1 MNHLPPIIS
10 DLALIL
16 LYAGVITLLFKRLR
30 QPLVLGYIVAGV
42 LASQHIPY
50 LPAVTDIENIHVWGE
65 IGVIFLLFSLGL
77 HFSFKKLLSAGGTAI
92 IGATTI
98 MGSMMLTGI
107 SLGFLMGWRQNDA
120 LFLGGMIA
128 MSSTTIIYKAFD
140 DLGVVKKQFASTVLS
155 ILILEDILAIVL
167 MVVLSTVSVSKQF
180 EGWDM
185 VESILSLGF
194 FLIIW
199 FVVGL
204 YVVPQLLRYSR
215 KWLNHETLLVVAIG
229 LCLGMVVFAG
239 HVGFSPAM
247 GAFVMGSILCE
258 TLEAD
263 EINRLVSPV
272 KDLFA
277 AVFFVS
283 VGMMVKPAM
292 LVEYAGPVFL
302 LTAVVMV
309 GMSFFGTLGTMLGG
323 LPLKSALRCGF
334 SLSQIGE
341 FSFIIASLGMTLGVI
356 SDFLYP
362 VVVAVSV
369 LTTFA
374 TPYMIRYSPQAGE
387 WLEAHMPARWLDF
400 LTRFSAG
407 SQGSY
412 HRTHWQKLYISIARM
427 LLVYTVICMAIFLIA
442 VQLLLPVCQQYIS
455 EPWGG
460 IVCALVTFGFMAPFL
475 QAIVEHH
482 KSSLAYRALW
492 ADGQVQRGPL
502 VALVLLRYGWVISI
516 VVLVLS
522 RMVEL
527 SYAIYVAFV
536 SFVLLIIIVSRTMRR
551 QMMRMEARFMK
562 QLEVRERQAVFM
574 GTKKPAYAA
583 HLITR
588 DIHIESFEIPICSP
602 WAGKSLQKLEVG
614 RRFGAHIM
622 SILRGHLRIY
632 IPGGNEQV
640 FPGDKIFIVGTDD
653 QLHRVEDEINRKP
666 KHSVDGKYKP
676 SHIDFRTSLD
686 HRMSLR
692 QITISPH
699 SPLVGCTVSDS
710 KLREK
715 YHVLLV
721 GIDRGDEKLVAPN
734 ADEMLMAGDLL
745 WVVGEE
751 KDLKRLARR

>member
-16 LYAGVITLLFKRLR
+16 LYAGVTTLLFKRLR
-30 QPLVLGYIVAGV
+30 QPLVLGYVVAGI

-50 LPAVTDIENIHVWGE
+50 LPHVTDIDNIHVWGE

-77 HFSFKKLLSAGGTAI
+77 HFSFKKLLQAGGTAV

-98 MGSMMLTGI
+98 MTSMMLTGI
-107 SLGFLMGWRQNDA
+107 SLGFLMGWRKTDA

-128 MSSTTIIYKAFD
+128 MSSTTIIYKAFE

-167 MVVLSTVSVSKQF
+167 MVILSTVSVSKQF
-180 EGWDM
+180 EGWEM
-185 VESILSLGF
+185 IESILSLGF
-194 FLIIW
+194 FLVIW

-204 YVVPQLLRYSR
+204 YLVPQLLRAFR

-229 LCLGMVVFAG
+229 LCLGMVVFAA
-239 HVGFSPAM
+239 HVGFSPAL

-258 TLEAD
+258 TIEAD
-263 EINRLVSPV
+263 DINRLISPV

-283 VGMMVKPAM
+283 VGMMVNPTM
-292 LVEYAGPVFL
+292 LVSHAGPVLL
-302 LTAVVMV
+302 LTVVVMV

-323 LPLKSALRCGF
+323 LPLKAALRCGF

-362 VVVAVSV
+362 IVVAVSV

-374 TPYMIRYSPQAGE
+374 TPYMIRYSPQAGD
-387 WLEAHMPARWLDF
+387 WLEMRMPRRWLEF
-400 LTRFSAG
+400 FTRFSSG
-407 SQGSY
+407 SKGSY
-412 HRTHWQKLYISIARM
+412 HRTHWQKLYASTARI
-427 LLVYTVICMAIFLIA
+427 LLIYTVICIAIFLLA
-442 VQLLLPVCQQYIS
+442 SQLLLPLCHRYIAA
-455 EPWGG
+455 PWDG
-460 IVCALVTFGFMAPFL
+460 IACALCTVLCMAPFL
-475 QAIVEHH
+475 QAIVHHH
-482 KSSLAYRALW
+482 KSSLPYRALW

-502 VALVLLRYGWVISI
+502 VALVLLRYGWVIALI
-516 VVLVLS
+516 VLVLS
-522 RMVEL
+522 RMVQV
-527 SYAIYVAFV
+527 SVAIYVAFI

-551 QMMRMEARFMK
+551 QMMRMEARFHK
-562 QLEVRERQAVFM
+562 QLEVRERQAIFM
-574 GTKKPAYAA
+574 GTKKPAYADR
-583 HLITR
+583 LITR
-588 DIHIESFEIPICSP
+588 DIHIESFEIPVCST
-602 WAGKSLQKLEVG
+602 WAGKTFMQLNIG
-614 RRFGAHIM
+614 RRFGAHVM

-640 FPGDKIFIVGTDD
+640 FPGDKVFIVGTDA
-653 QLHRVEDEINRKP
+653 QLHQVEAEINQLP
-666 KHSVDGKYKP
+666 TPSEDGTYKP
-676 SHIDFRTSLD
+676 SHIDFKTSLD
-686 HRMSLR
+686 HHMSLR
-692 QITISPH
+692 QITLAPSN
-699 SPLVGCTVSDS
+699 PLVGCTVAESQ
-710 KLREK
+710 LRET

-734 ADEMLMAGDLL
+734 ADEVLLAGDLL

-751 KDLKRLARR
+751 KDLKRLVR